1 MFTIHLTNLKFFS
14 YHGLHK
20 EEKILGN
27 DYEINADISFVE
39 NEMITEINQTI
50 DYVKI
55 YSIIKQRMDIPTA
68 LLETVAQDLA
78 QLIYIIDNRI
88 SSISISIKKMY
99 PPITAFTGNVGVSYK
114 KCF

>member
-1 MFTIHLTNLKFFS
+1 MFTIHLANLKFFS
-14 YHGLHK
+14 FHGLHE
-20 EEKILGN
+20 EEKVLGN
-27 DYEINADISFVE
+27 TYEVNTDVTFAEKVI
-39 NEMITEINQTI
+39 ITELHQTV

-55 YSIIKQRMDIPTA
+55 YNIIKQRMDIPTA

-78 QLIYIIDNRI
+78 QLIYTIDHRI

-114 KCF
+114 KDF